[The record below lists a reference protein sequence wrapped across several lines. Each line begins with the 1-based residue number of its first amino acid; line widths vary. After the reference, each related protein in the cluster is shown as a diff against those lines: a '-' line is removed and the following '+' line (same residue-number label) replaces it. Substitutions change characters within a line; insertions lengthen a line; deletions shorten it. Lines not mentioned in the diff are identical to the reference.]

1 MPPPLSEQQKHIEAL
16 TRELDRLGAF
26 VISVPGSA
34 RLRFQILTPQ
44 IESVLLKIRDLGY
57 QPAFCNVGLRF
68 VPPGIAAPCTTYEI
82 NLPVEQPPVHDDR
95 TIRGEIAVKKELSAE
110 ERGMRKALGLD

>member
-1 MPPPLSEQQKHIEAL
+1 MPSPSEQQKHSEAL
-16 TRELDRLGAF
+16 THELQRLGAF
-26 VISVPGSA
+26 VVSVPGSA
-34 RLRFQILTPQ
+34 RIRFQILTPQ
-44 IESVLLKIRDLGY
+44 IEAVLLKIRELGY
-57 QPAFCNVGLRF
+57 DPRFCNVGLRF

-95 TIRGEIAVKKELSAE
+95 TIRGEIAVKKELSAD